1 MNLKSKIRHIFF
13 DLDRTLWD
21 YDANLK
27 ESLEELYNEHLK
39 QKVQGDA
46 DAFRRIFHFENTRLW
61 SDFTDNKI
69 DKAYLRDNR
78 FYLTLHRMGLDDR
91 YLAHHLEE
99 NYIARTPAKT
109 KLISGTHECLSHLA
123 QNYNLHIITNGF
135 EDAQQFKLSNS
146 GIRHY
151 FKEVITSDTAQ
162 STKPNIDIF
171 RHSELRSGA
180 RAAECLMIGDDW
192 RVDVEGALAAGWE
205 ALHFNPQALA
215 TDQRSITR
223 LSELQ
228 ELL

>member
-27 ESLEELYNEHLK
+27 ESLEELYDEHLR
-39 QKVQGDA
+39 QKVQGDSE
-46 DAFRRIFHFENTRLW
+46 AFCRIFHFENTRLW
-61 SDFTDNKI
+61 SDFTANKI

-78 FYLTLHRMGLDDR
+78 FYLTLQRMGLDDR
-91 YLAHHLEE
+91 HLAHHLEE
-99 NYIARTPAKT
+99 NYITQTPAKT
-109 KLISGTHECLSHLA
+109 RLIKGTHECLSHLA
-123 QNYNLHIITNGF
+123 QNYKLHIITNGF

-171 RHSELRSGA
+171 RHSETRSGA
-180 RAAECLMIGDDW
+180 HAGECLMIGDDW

-205 ALHFNPQALA
+205 ALHFNPQG
-215 TDQRSITR
+215 DREMERNITC
-223 LSELQ
+223 LSELH
-228 ELL
+228 EIL

>member
-21 YDANLK
+21 YDTNLK
-27 ESLEELYNEHLK
+27 ESLEELYDEHLK

-69 DKAYLRDNR
+69 DKTYLRDNR
-78 FYLTLHRMGLDDR
+78 FYFTLHRMGLDDR
-91 YLAHHLEE
+91 HLAHHLEE
-99 NYIARTPAKT
+99 NYIALTPAKT
-109 KLISGTHECLSHLA
+109 KLIKGTHECLSHLA
-123 QNYNLHIITNGF
+123 QNYSLHIITNGF

-171 RHSELRSGA
+171 RHSEMRSGA
-180 RAAECLMIGDDW
+180 PASECLMIGDDW

-205 ALHFNPQALA
+205 ALHFNPQAMA
-215 TDQRSITR
+215 NAPRTINS

-228 ELL
+228 EIL